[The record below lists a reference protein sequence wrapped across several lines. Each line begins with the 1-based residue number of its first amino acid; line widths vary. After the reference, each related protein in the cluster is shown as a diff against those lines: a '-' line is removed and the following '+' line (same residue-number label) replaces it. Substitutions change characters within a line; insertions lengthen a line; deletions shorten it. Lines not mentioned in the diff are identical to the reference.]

1 MHPEDLGDLGLV
13 AEIRCMTNSLV
24 DQEMRWGVGFG
35 RAPLDLSVHLFSV
48 AQAMLVTPTPLRRAL
63 AMLFRAAASVS

>member
-1 MHPEDLGDLGLV
+1 VIVKSSAKTKALSMMDVSRTTTGDLRRGYMHPEDLGDLGLV

-35 RAPLDLSVHLFSV
+35 RRPPRL
-48 AQAMLVTPTPLRRAL
+48 
-63 AMLFRAAASVS
+63 